1 MWNDRLR
8 LAESVEADWQALTN
22 EERWLVRTALET
34 IDEDP
39 IIGAP
44 LLEPLRGLWSYRT
57 GDVRIV
63 YRIVSEARFIVI
75 LAIGRANLSS

>member
-1 MWNDRLR
+1 LWNDRLR
-8 LAESVEADWQALTN
+8 LAESLEGDWRALTN
-22 EERWLVRTALET
+22 EERWLVRNALET

-57 GDVRIV
+57 GNLRIV
-63 YRIVSEARFIVI
+63 YRIVAEARFVVI
-75 LAIGRANLSS
+75 LAIGRVDG

>member
-1 MWNDRLR
+1 LWNDRLR

-22 EERWLVRTALET
+22 EERWLVRQALET

-63 YRIVSEARFIVI
+63 YRIVAEARFIVV
-75 LAIGRANLSS
+75 LAIGRAA